1 MTKISLFP
9 DITSNIFRR
18 LDDTFGHN
26 NELVGRIEFLGEDVK
41 EEETALRV
49 GDRVI
54 IAPFPNQQTE

>member
-1 MTKISLFP
+1 MTRLFLFP

-18 LDDTFGHN
+18 LDDSFGHN

-41 EEETALRV
+41 EDDTALRV